1 MDRFPSASRFTRG
14 RLLVV
19 VGVAAAAMPLTACGT
34 TNNFTTGLTDVSLSS
49 SAASTPK
56 STATLTFTPALGD
69 TAVVPGSGLK
79 VVADKGRIT
88 SVKVV
93 NATGNPVKGAL
104 STDNRSWVAND
115 QLTGYG
121 SKYVVAVT
129 AVDREGITTTTRE
142 QVRTLVP
149 EHTSGIAGVDPSPNT
164 TFGAGIPITV
174 TFDDPVEN
182 KAAVEKHLVVLTSKP
197 VVGAWRWLS
206 DTQAQ
211 FRPKTYWP
219 GKIHIV
225 VKAQLVGVQMSPGVW
240 GDRNHT
246 YAFTTYD
253 SIVGLVNMRKHTLVV
268 RQNGKVIRTIPITTG
283 KPGFETRSGVK
294 VVMTKERNRIMDAA
308 TGGTDP
314 TSPEYYRLNVEYAMR
329 LTWSGEFLHA
339 APWSEGSQG
348 YDNVSH
354 GCTGMSTDNAAW
366 LYGISHLGDVYEY
379 VGNDK
384 QMGTGDNGI
393 TVWNVKWAD
402 WLKDSKAGE
411 VTTSWV
417 SGSSQ

>member
-1 MDRFPSASRFTRG
+1 MERFPRASGFTRG

-19 VGVAAAAMPLTACGT
+19 VGIAAAAMPLTACGA
-34 TNNFTTGLTDVSLSS
+34 TNNFASRLTDVSLSS
-49 SAASTPK
+49 SAPIAPK
-56 STATLTFTPALGD
+56 SSAKLTFTPALGD
-69 TAVVPGSGLK
+69 TAVVPGSAIK
-79 VVADKGRIT
+79 VVADKGLIT

-93 NATGNPVKGAL
+93 NATGSPVKGTL
-104 STDNRSWVAND
+104 STDNRSWVAQD

-121 SKYVVAVT
+121 TKYVVAVT
-129 AVDREGITTTTRE
+129 AVDREGLTTSTRQ

-149 EHTSGIAGVDPSPNT
+149 EHTSGIAGVDPSPES
-164 TFGAGIPITV
+164 TFGVGIPITL

-182 KAAVEKHLVVLTSKP
+182 KAEVEKSLIVSTSKP
-197 VVGAWRWLS
+197 IVGAWRWLS

-219 GKIHIV
+219 GNTQIV

-246 YAFTTYD
+246 YTFTTYN
-253 SIVGLVNMRKHTLVV
+253 SIVGLVDMRKHTLVV

-283 KPGFETRSGVK
+283 KPGFESRSGVK
-294 VVMTKERNRIMDAA
+294 VVLTKERNRIMDAA

-314 TSPEYYRLNVEYAMR
+314 SSPEYYRLNVEYAMR

-354 GCTGMSTDNAAW
+354 GCTGMSTENAAW
-366 LYGISHLGDVYEY
+366 LYGISNLGDVYEY

-393 TVWNVKWAD
+393 TVWNVTWPD

-411 VTTSWV
+411 ITTTSL
-417 SGSSQ
+417 